1 MKNLTLRKAEEEEIT
16 FLQEFARSVID
27 RSYRAFLGDEAVDF
41 FIGSGASDQYIAE
54 SIGDTTLAVLG
65 DEVVGMCVCKDDLI
79 DLIMVRNDR
88 QGQGI
93 GSAFIDM
100 VSKGLLERY
109 PSIRVECFEKNTKA
123 NRFYV
128 KNGWT
133 MEKSLFEAEVEDNRI
148 FYTK

>member
-1 MKNLTLRKAEEEEIT
+1 MNNLVLRKAKEQET
-16 FLQEFARSVID
+16 AFLQKFARSVID
-27 RSYRAFLGDEAVDF
+27 RNYRAFLGDEAVDF

-54 SIGDTTLAVLG
+54 NIGDTTLTVLR
-65 DEVVGMCVCKDDLI
+65 DEIVGMCVCKDDLI
-79 DLIMVRNDR
+79 DLIMVRNEL

-93 GSAFIDM
+93 GSAFIEM
-100 VSKGLLERY
+100 VSKELMERY

-133 MEKSLFEAEVEDNRI
+133 VEKSMFDEELGDNRI
-148 FYTK
+148 FYMK

>member
-1 MKNLTLRKAEEEEIT
+1 MENLTLRKAKEQEIA
-16 FLQEFARSVID
+16 FLQEFTRSVID
-27 RSYRAFLGDEAVDF
+27 RNYRAFLGDEAVDF

-54 SIGDTTLAVLG
+54 SIADTTLAVLG

-79 DLIMVRNDR
+79 DLVMVRNDR

-93 GSAFIDM
+93 GSALIELI
-100 VSKGLLERY
+100 GRELLGRY
-109 PSIRVECFEKNTKA
+109 PSIRVECFEKNTGA

-133 MEKSLFEAEVEDNRI
+133 VEKSLFDEELGDNRI

>member
-1 MKNLTLRKAEEEEIT
+1 MENLTLRKAKEQEAA
-16 FLQEFARSVID
+16 FLQKFARSAID
-27 RSYRAFLGDEAVDF
+27 RNYRAFLGGEAVDF

-54 SIGDTTLAVLG
+54 SIGDTTLAVLR

-79 DLIMVRNDR
+79 DLVMVRNDR

-109 PSIRVECFEKNTKA
+109 PSIRLECFEKNIKA
-123 NRFYV
+123 NHFYV

-133 MEKSLFEAEVEDNRI
+133 VEKSLFDEELGDNRI